1 MFKEE
6 MENLHSNKLYICRGR
21 KVQKYLDTDTQCTV
35 TKETQKLMGQG
46 KCVKLPNSIAK
57 IFRY

>member
-1 MFKEE
+1 